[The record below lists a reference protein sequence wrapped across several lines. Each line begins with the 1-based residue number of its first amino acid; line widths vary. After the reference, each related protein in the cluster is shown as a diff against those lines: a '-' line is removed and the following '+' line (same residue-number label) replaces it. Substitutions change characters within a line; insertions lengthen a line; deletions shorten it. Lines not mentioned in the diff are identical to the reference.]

1 MSYTAT
7 NYSEAEERAPG
18 MHFLRGELDCEELG
32 FTVVDVD
39 DEWEGMEH
47 DHAEEEHEEVY
58 MLVDGSGH
66 LTVDGEDLSLDPGDT
81 VRVAPDATRKLE
93 FEGSSTMVIAGAP

>member
-7 NYSEAEERAPG
+7 NYSEAEERALG
-18 MHFLRGELDCEELG
+18 MHFLRDELDCEGLG

-47 DHAEEEHEEVY
+47 DHAEEGHEEVY
-58 MLVDGSGH
+58 MLVDGSGR
-66 LTVDGEDLSLDPGDT
+66 LTVEGEGLPLEPGDT
-81 VRVAPDATRKLE
+81 VRVAPDASRKLE
-93 FEGSSTMVIAGAP
+93 FDGSSTMVIAGAP